1 MRDISKPTSLSLSQE
16 AGGLPSGH
24 GNRVPQAPPTHEKRT
39 DSRLSWERAEGVLLP
54 SSAFCRPGPVLGPQG
69 PNSCFPRALKG
80 CLVVLRFFRYIFCT
94 LWKECVCDRGP
105 ARAWGRGRPCQTF
118 PGGGLVHPSLTS
130 LDTFMTPSV
139 LMILF
144 RWEFFSSLN
153 LLLFFLYLLLGNNF
167 CSGIKLQTGSR

>member
-1 MRDISKPTSLSLSQE
+1 MLRDPGLGVLCPQRTVSQALRHHRVPSTRGQEPCQALETYMRDISKPTSLSLSQE

-39 DSRLSWERAEGVLLP
+39 DSRLSWERPKGALSP

-69 PNSCFPRALKG
+69 PNPCFPRARKG

-105 ARAWGRGRPCQTF
+105 ARAWGRGGRCQTF
-118 PGGGLVHPSLTS
+118 PGGGWCIHLSPL
-130 LDTFMTPSV
+130 
-139 LMILF
+139 
-144 RWEFFSSLN
+144 
-153 LLLFFLYLLLGNNF
+153 
-167 CSGIKLQTGSR
+167 